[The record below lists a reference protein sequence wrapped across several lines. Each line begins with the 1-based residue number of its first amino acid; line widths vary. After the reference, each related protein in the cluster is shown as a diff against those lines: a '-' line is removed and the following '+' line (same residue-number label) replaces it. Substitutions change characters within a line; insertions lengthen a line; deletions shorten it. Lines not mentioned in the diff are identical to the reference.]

1 MTNGKSI
8 EKLIVDSSSKVVG
21 NLAAH
26 SFAF

>member
-8 EKLIVDSSSKVVG
+8 EIFIVDSSSKVVG